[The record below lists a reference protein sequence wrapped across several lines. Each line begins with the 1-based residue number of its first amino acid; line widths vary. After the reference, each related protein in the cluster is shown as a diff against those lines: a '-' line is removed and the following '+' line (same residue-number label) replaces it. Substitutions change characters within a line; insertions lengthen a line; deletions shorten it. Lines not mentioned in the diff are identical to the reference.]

1 MPRPIAP
8 RSAAA
13 HVATLGRIQ
22 RQVEVD
28 GQISKDAK
36 TEIYMCLGEL
46 IALFQAQVSSAR
58 RKSA

>member
-1 MPRPIAP
+1 MPRPVAP

-28 GQISKDAK
+28 TTIPKEAK
-36 TEIYMCLGEL
+36 TDIFTCLGEL
-46 IALFQAQVSSAR
+46 IALFQAQVSTSR